1 MTKTK
6 SRRVRIRII
15 TFTVALVFCLGI
27 SVVILSAKSR
37 NYEYRLRASQQN
49 AVISLSEYV
58 ENISTELHKGLY
70 ANSSPMVAEIS
81 TSLSRDCSSA
91 KSALS
96 QIIAPDSF
104 LENTYKFLS
113 QVGDFTY
120 SVNAKLQSGENI
132 SEKER
137 ATLNSLLNYATQLSD
152 SISTLISEYENS
164 ETLSLQ
170 TEVINTSLTDLEQ
183 SFSDYPSLIYDGPFS
198 DHIGKEDAQMLKDLP
213 EKSEPEARTYISEIT
228 GIEKDSLLLGKGENS
243 TFDCYT
249 YSTKSTSISVTKK
262 GGLLCTIISSNRSGE
277 AKISCSKA
285 VESGQ
290 KFLEAAGYENMSA
303 TYYHVDDG
311 VCIINYAY
319 KENGVICYTDL
330 IKVGVALDNGRVLS
344 FDARGF
350 IMNHMNRTINTSH
363 ISEDEAA
370 KSLAPNLE
378 IKSSKL
384 ALIPSDSDKEYFCHE
399 FLCLGERGE
408 DLLVYIDAETGI
420 ERDILLLLY
429 MDGGTMTR

>member
-6 SRRVRIRII
+6 SRRGRIRII

-27 SVVILSAKSR
+27 SVVTLSAKSR

-58 ENISTELHKGLY
+58 DNISTELHKGLY

-120 SVNAKLQSGENI
+120 SINAKLQSGESI

-164 ETLSLQ
+164 ETLPLQ

-213 EKSEPEARTYISEIT
+213 EKSEPEARTYVSEIT
-228 GIEKDSLLLGKGENS
+228 GIEKDSLLLGKDENS

-285 VESGQ
+285 VELGQ
-290 KFLEAAGYENMSA
+290 EFLEAAGYENMSA

-330 IKVGVALDNGRVLS
+330 IKVGVALDNGRILS

-350 IMNHMNRTINTSH
+350 IMNHMNRTISTSH

-384 ALIPSDSDKEYFCHE
+384 ALIPSDSDREYFCWE

-408 DLLVYIDAETGI
+408 DLLVYIDAKTGV

-429 MDGGTMTR
+429 VDGGAMTR

>member
-6 SRRVRIRII
+6 SRRSRIRII

-27 SVVILSAKSR
+27 SVVTLSAKSR

-58 ENISTELHKGLY
+58 DNISTELHKGLY

-120 SVNAKLQSGENI
+120 SINSKLQSGESI

-164 ETLSLQ
+164 ETLPLQ
-170 TEVINTSLTDLEQ
+170 TEVINTNLTDLEQ

-213 EKSEPEARTYISEIT
+213 EKSEPETRTYVSEIT
-228 GIEKDSLLLGKGENS
+228 GIEKDSLLLGKDENS

-277 AKISCSKA
+277 AKLSCSKA
-285 VESGQ
+285 VELGQ
-290 KFLEAAGYENMSA
+290 EFLEAAGYENMSA

-350 IMNHMNRTINTSH
+350 IMNHMDRTISTSH
-363 ISEDEAA
+363 ISEETAA
-370 KSLAPNLE
+370 KSLASNLE

-384 ALIPSDSDKEYFCHE
+384 ALIPSDSDKEYFCWE

-408 DLLVYIDAETGI
+408 DLLVYIDAKTGI

-429 MDGGTMTR
+429 VDGGAMTR

>member
-6 SRRVRIRII
+6 SRRGRIRII

-27 SVVILSAKSR
+27 SVVTLSAKSR

-58 ENISTELHKGLY
+58 DNISTELHKGLY

-120 SVNAKLQSGENI
+120 SINAKLQSGENI

-164 ETLSLQ
+164 ETLPLQ

-213 EKSEPEARTYISEIT
+213 EKSEPEARTYVSEIT
-228 GIEKDSLLLGKGENS
+228 GIEKDSLLLGKDENS

-285 VESGQ
+285 VELGQ
-290 KFLEAAGYENMSA
+290 EFLEAAGYENMSA

-330 IKVGVALDNGRVLS
+330 IKVGVALDNGRILS

-350 IMNHMNRTINTSH
+350 IMNHMNRTISTSH

-384 ALIPSDSDKEYFCHE
+384 ALIPSDSDREYFCWE

-408 DLLVYIDAETGI
+408 DLLVYIDAKTGV

-429 MDGGTMTR
+429 VDGGAMTR